1 MKAAV
6 VTFPGSN
13 CDEDAFD
20 ALSRCLGVATTRVW
34 HKETNDFSGVDLVV
48 LPGGFSYGDYLRCG
62 AMAALSP
69 IMQSVSAFAERGGF
83 VLGICNGF
91 QILCEAKLLPGA
103 LTLNESRRFICRDV
117 VLKARFVRSPWNS
130 LLGQGAAVT
139 LPIAHGDGR
148 YWIDPA
154 GLEALE
160 QKQQVLFT
168 YEKNPNGSVADIAG
182 ICNEA
187 GNVFGLMPH
196 PERAVE
202 QGRKIWDSVLQSVR
216 SAS

>member
-1 MKAAV
+1 MNAAV
-6 VTFPGSN
+6 VSFPGSN

-20 ALSRCLGVATTRVW
+20 TLSRRLGVPTTRVW
-34 HKETNDFSGVDLVV
+34 HKETNDFAGVDLVV

-69 IMQSVSAFAERGGF
+69 IMQSVSSFADRGGF

-103 LTLNESRRFICRDV
+103 LTLNESRRFICREV
-117 VLKARFVRSPWNS
+117 ELKTRFVRAPWNS
-130 LLGQGAAVT
+130 VLNPGETVH

-160 QKQQVLFT
+160 QNQQILFT
-168 YEKNPNGSVADIAG
+168 YEDNPNGSVAGIAG
-182 ICNEA
+182 ICNER

-202 QGRKIWDSVLQSVR
+202 QGKKIWDSVLQSVR
-216 SAS
+216 SAP